1 MDVMVVEVLNYEEKL
16 NEFKE
21 FVKKN
26 FNIMFFVLFMLFLR
40 NFLVFELIREILIL
54 LVVVDEIVVILI
66 IEFVFGFLL
75 EENILFFLFE
85 VIVRLELLKFILK
98 IGSVVKELFCFLF
111 IFFLLRENNLKEKF
125 LLLFRFMLGL
135 LKVVLLNFGIILKSI
150 IILKFCLKVLFNVV
164 FVLFL
169 FLLDVF
175 RKDFNENINK
185 KVNMFKYELKILF
198 DFDFDFKLND

>member
-1 MDVMVVEVLNYEEKL
+1 M
-16 NEFKE
+16 
-21 FVKKN
+21 
-26 FNIMFFVLFMLFLR
+26 
-40 NFLVFELIREILIL
+40 
-54 LVVVDEIVVILI
+54 DEIVVILI

-125 LLLFRFMLGL
+125 LLLFKFMLGL

-150 IILKFCLKVLFNVV
+150 IILKFCLKVLFNNV

>member
-1 MDVMVVEVLNYEEKL
+1 M
-16 NEFKE
+16 
-21 FVKKN
+21 
-26 FNIMFFVLFMLFLR
+26 
-40 NFLVFELIREILIL
+40 
-54 LVVVDEIVVILI
+54 DEIVVILI

>member
-1 MDVMVVEVLNYEEKL
+1 M
-16 NEFKE
+16 
-21 FVKKN
+21 
-26 FNIMFFVLFMLFLR
+26 
-40 NFLVFELIREILIL
+40 
-54 LVVVDEIVVILI
+54 DEIVVILI

-111 IFFLLRENNLKEKF
+111 IFFLLRENNLNEKN
-125 LLLFRFMLGL
+125 LILFKFMLGL

-185 KVNMFKYELKILF
+185 EVNMFKYELKILF

>member
-1 MDVMVVEVLNYEEKL
+1 M
-16 NEFKE
+16 
-21 FVKKN
+21 
-26 FNIMFFVLFMLFLR
+26 
-40 NFLVFELIREILIL
+40 
-54 LVVVDEIVVILI
+54 DEIVVILI
-66 IEFVFGFLL
+66 IEFVFVFLL

-111 IFFLLRENNLKEKF
+111 IFFLLRENNLKDKF
-125 LLLFRFMLGL
+125 LLLFKFMLGL

>member
-1 MDVMVVEVLNYEEKL
+1 M
-16 NEFKE
+16 
-21 FVKKN
+21 
-26 FNIMFFVLFMLFLR
+26 
-40 NFLVFELIREILIL
+40 
-54 LVVVDEIVVILI
+54 DEIVVILI

-85 VIVRLELLKFILK
+85 VIVRLELLKFKLK
-98 IGSVVKELFCFLF
+98 IGSVVKELFCILF
-111 IFFLLRENNLKEKF
+111 IVFLLRENNLKEKF
-125 LLLFRFMLGL
+125 LLLFKFMLGL

>member
-1 MDVMVVEVLNYEEKL
+1 M
-16 NEFKE
+16 
-21 FVKKN
+21 
-26 FNIMFFVLFMLFLR
+26 
-40 NFLVFELIREILIL
+40 
-54 LVVVDEIVVILI
+54 DEIVVILI

-75 EENILFFLFE
+75 EEKILFFLFE

-98 IGSVVKELFCFLF
+98 IGSVVKELF

-125 LLLFRFMLGL
+125 LLLFKFMLGL

>member
-1 MDVMVVEVLNYEEKL
+1 M
-16 NEFKE
+16 
-21 FVKKN
+21 
-26 FNIMFFVLFMLFLR
+26 
-40 NFLVFELIREILIL
+40 
-54 LVVVDEIVVILI
+54 DEIVVILI

-125 LLLFRFMLGL
+125 LLLLKFMLGL

>member
-1 MDVMVVEVLNYEEKL
+1 M
-16 NEFKE
+16 
-21 FVKKN
+21 
-26 FNIMFFVLFMLFLR
+26 
-40 NFLVFELIREILIL
+40 
-54 LVVVDEIVVILI
+54 DEIVVILI

-98 IGSVVKELFCFLF
+98 LGSVVKELFCFLF

-125 LLLFRFMLGL
+125 LLLFKFMLGL

>member
-1 MDVMVVEVLNYEEKL
+1 M
-16 NEFKE
+16 
-21 FVKKN
+21 
-26 FNIMFFVLFMLFLR
+26 
-40 NFLVFELIREILIL
+40 
-54 LVVVDEIVVILI
+54 DEIVVILI

-75 EENILFFLFE
+75 EEKILFFLFE
-85 VIVRLELLKFILK
+85 VIVRLELLKCILK

-125 LLLFRFMLGL
+125 LLLFKFMLGL

>member
-1 MDVMVVEVLNYEEKL
+1 M
-16 NEFKE
+16 
-21 FVKKN
+21 
-26 FNIMFFVLFMLFLR
+26 
-40 NFLVFELIREILIL
+40 
-54 LVVVDEIVVILI
+54 DEIVVILI

-125 LLLFRFMLGL
+125 LLLFKFMLGL

-150 IILKFCLKVLFNVV
+150 IILKFCVKVLFNVV

>member
-1 MDVMVVEVLNYEEKL
+1 M
-16 NEFKE
+16 
-21 FVKKN
+21 
-26 FNIMFFVLFMLFLR
+26 
-40 NFLVFELIREILIL
+40 
-54 LVVVDEIVVILI
+54 DEIVVILI

-111 IFFLLRENNLKEKF
+111 IFFLLRENNLNEKN
-125 LLLFRFMLGL
+125 LILFKFILGL

>member
-1 MDVMVVEVLNYEEKL
+1 M
-16 NEFKE
+16 
-21 FVKKN
+21 
-26 FNIMFFVLFMLFLR
+26 
-40 NFLVFELIREILIL
+40 
-54 LVVVDEIVVILI
+54 DEIVVILI

-98 IGSVVKELFCFLF
+98 IGSVVKELF

-125 LLLFRFMLGL
+125 LLLFKFMLGL

>member
-1 MDVMVVEVLNYEEKL
+1 M
-16 NEFKE
+16 
-21 FVKKN
+21 
-26 FNIMFFVLFMLFLR
+26 
-40 NFLVFELIREILIL
+40 
-54 LVVVDEIVVILI
+54 I

-125 LLLFRFMLGL
+125 LLLFKFMLGL

>member
-1 MDVMVVEVLNYEEKL
+1 M
-16 NEFKE
+16 
-21 FVKKN
+21 
-26 FNIMFFVLFMLFLR
+26 
-40 NFLVFELIREILIL
+40 
-54 LVVVDEIVVILI
+54 DEIVVILI

-98 IGSVVKELFCFLF
+98 IGSVVKELF

-125 LLLFRFMLGL
+125 LLLFKFMLGL

-175 RKDFNENINK
+175 RKDFNENINN

>member
-1 MDVMVVEVLNYEEKL
+1 M
-16 NEFKE
+16 
-21 FVKKN
+21 
-26 FNIMFFVLFMLFLR
+26 
-40 NFLVFELIREILIL
+40 
-54 LVVVDEIVVILI
+54 DEIVVILI

-75 EENILFFLFE
+75 EEKILFFLFE

-111 IFFLLRENNLKEKF
+111 IFLLLRENNLKEKF
-125 LLLFRFMLGL
+125 LLLFKFMLEL

>member
-1 MDVMVVEVLNYEEKL
+1 M
-16 NEFKE
+16 
-21 FVKKN
+21 
-26 FNIMFFVLFMLFLR
+26 
-40 NFLVFELIREILIL
+40 
-54 LVVVDEIVVILI
+54 DEIVVILI

-75 EENILFFLFE
+75 EEKILFFLFE

-125 LLLFRFMLGL
+125 LLLFKFMLGL

>member
-1 MDVMVVEVLNYEEKL
+1 M
-16 NEFKE
+16 
-21 FVKKN
+21 
-26 FNIMFFVLFMLFLR
+26 
-40 NFLVFELIREILIL
+40 
-54 LVVVDEIVVILI
+54 I

-75 EENILFFLFE
+75 EEKILFFLFE

-125 LLLFRFMLGL
+125 LLLFKFMLGL

>member
-1 MDVMVVEVLNYEEKL
+1 M
-16 NEFKE
+16 
-21 FVKKN
+21 
-26 FNIMFFVLFMLFLR
+26 
-40 NFLVFELIREILIL
+40 
-54 LVVVDEIVVILI
+54 DEIVVILI

-75 EENILFFLFE
+75 EEKILFFLFE

-98 IGSVVKELFCFLF
+98 IGSVVKELFYFLF

-125 LLLFRFMLGL
+125 LLLFKFMLGL

>member
-1 MDVMVVEVLNYEEKL
+1 M
-16 NEFKE
+16 
-21 FVKKN
+21 
-26 FNIMFFVLFMLFLR
+26 
-40 NFLVFELIREILIL
+40 
-54 LVVVDEIVVILI
+54 DEIVVILI

-125 LLLFRFMLGL
+125 LLLFKFMLGL

>member
-1 MDVMVVEVLNYEEKL
+1 M
-16 NEFKE
+16 
-21 FVKKN
+21 
-26 FNIMFFVLFMLFLR
+26 
-40 NFLVFELIREILIL
+40 
-54 LVVVDEIVVILI
+54 DEIVVILI

-75 EENILFFLFE
+75 EEKILFFLFE

-125 LLLFRFMLGL
+125 LLLFKFMLGL

-175 RKDFNENINK
+175 RKDFNENMNK

>member
-1 MDVMVVEVLNYEEKL
+1 M
-16 NEFKE
+16 
-21 FVKKN
+21 
-26 FNIMFFVLFMLFLR
+26 
-40 NFLVFELIREILIL
+40 
-54 LVVVDEIVVILI
+54 DEIVVILI

-111 IFFLLRENNLKEKF
+111 IFFLLRENNLNEKN
-125 LLLFRFMLGL
+125 LILFKFMLGL

>member
-1 MDVMVVEVLNYEEKL
+1 M
-16 NEFKE
+16 
-21 FVKKN
+21 
-26 FNIMFFVLFMLFLR
+26 
-40 NFLVFELIREILIL
+40 
-54 LVVVDEIVVILI
+54 DEIVVILI

-111 IFFLLRENNLKEKF
+111 IFFLLRENNLNEKNF
-125 LLLFRFMLGL
+125 ILFKFMLGL

>member
-1 MDVMVVEVLNYEEKL
+1 M
-16 NEFKE
+16 
-21 FVKKN
+21 
-26 FNIMFFVLFMLFLR
+26 
-40 NFLVFELIREILIL
+40 
-54 LVVVDEIVVILI
+54 DEIVVILI

-98 IGSVVKELFCFLF
+98 IGSVVEELFCFLF

-125 LLLFRFMLGL
+125 LLLFKFMLGL

>member
-1 MDVMVVEVLNYEEKL
+1 M
-16 NEFKE
+16 
-21 FVKKN
+21 
-26 FNIMFFVLFMLFLR
+26 
-40 NFLVFELIREILIL
+40 
-54 LVVVDEIVVILI
+54 DEIVVILI

-98 IGSVVKELFCFLF
+98 IGSVVKELF

-125 LLLFRFMLGL
+125 LLLLKFMLGL

>member
-1 MDVMVVEVLNYEEKL
+1 M
-16 NEFKE
+16 
-21 FVKKN
+21 
-26 FNIMFFVLFMLFLR
+26 
-40 NFLVFELIREILIL
+40 
-54 LVVVDEIVVILI
+54 DEIVVILI

-75 EENILFFLFE
+75 EENSLFFLFE

-125 LLLFRFMLGL
+125 LLLFKFMLGL

-150 IILKFCLKVLFNVV
+150 IILKFCVKVLFNVV

>member
-1 MDVMVVEVLNYEEKL
+1 M
-16 NEFKE
+16 
-21 FVKKN
+21 
-26 FNIMFFVLFMLFLR
+26 
-40 NFLVFELIREILIL
+40 
-54 LVVVDEIVVILI
+54 DEIIVILI

-111 IFFLLRENNLKEKF
+111 IFFLLRENNLNEKN
-125 LLLFRFMLGL
+125 LILFKFMLGL

>member
-1 MDVMVVEVLNYEEKL
+1 M
-16 NEFKE
+16 
-21 FVKKN
+21 
-26 FNIMFFVLFMLFLR
+26 
-40 NFLVFELIREILIL
+40 
-54 LVVVDEIVVILI
+54 DEIVVILI

-75 EENILFFLFE
+75 EKKILFFLFE

-125 LLLFRFMLGL
+125 LLLFKFMLGL

>member
-1 MDVMVVEVLNYEEKL
+1 M
-16 NEFKE
+16 
-21 FVKKN
+21 
-26 FNIMFFVLFMLFLR
+26 
-40 NFLVFELIREILIL
+40 
-54 LVVVDEIVVILI
+54 DEIVVILI

-111 IFFLLRENNLKEKF
+111 IFFLLRENNLNEKN
-125 LLLFRFMLGL
+125 LILFKFMLGL

-185 KVNMFKYELKILF
+185 KVDMFKYELKILF

>member
-1 MDVMVVEVLNYEEKL
+1 M
-16 NEFKE
+16 
-21 FVKKN
+21 
-26 FNIMFFVLFMLFLR
+26 
-40 NFLVFELIREILIL
+40 
-54 LVVVDEIVVILI
+54 DEIVVILI

-75 EENILFFLFE
+75 EEKILFFLFE

-111 IFFLLRENNLKEKF
+111 IFFLLRENNLNEKN
-125 LLLFRFMLGL
+125 LILFKFMLGL

>member
-1 MDVMVVEVLNYEEKL
+1 M
-16 NEFKE
+16 
-21 FVKKN
+21 
-26 FNIMFFVLFMLFLR
+26 
-40 NFLVFELIREILIL
+40 
-54 LVVVDEIVVILI
+54 DEIVVILI

-98 IGSVVKELFCFLF
+98 IGSVVKELFGFLF

-125 LLLFRFMLGL
+125 LLLFKFMLGL

>member
-1 MDVMVVEVLNYEEKL
+1 M
-16 NEFKE
+16 
-21 FVKKN
+21 
-26 FNIMFFVLFMLFLR
+26 
-40 NFLVFELIREILIL
+40 
-54 LVVVDEIVVILI
+54 DEIVVILI

-98 IGSVVKELFCFLF
+98 IGSVVKELFCILF
-111 IFFLLRENNLKEKF
+111 IVFLLRENNLKEKF
-125 LLLFRFMLGL
+125 LLLFKFMLGL

>member
-1 MDVMVVEVLNYEEKL
+1 M
-16 NEFKE
+16 
-21 FVKKN
+21 
-26 FNIMFFVLFMLFLR
+26 
-40 NFLVFELIREILIL
+40 
-54 LVVVDEIVVILI
+54 DEIVVILI

-75 EENILFFLFE
+75 EEKILFFLFE

-125 LLLFRFMLGL
+125 LLLLKFMLGL

>member
-1 MDVMVVEVLNYEEKL
+1 M
-16 NEFKE
+16 
-21 FVKKN
+21 
-26 FNIMFFVLFMLFLR
+26 
-40 NFLVFELIREILIL
+40 
-54 LVVVDEIVVILI
+54 DEIVVILI

-125 LLLFRFMLGL
+125 LLLFKFMLGL

-164 FVLFL
+164 FVLFF

>member
-1 MDVMVVEVLNYEEKL
+1 M
-16 NEFKE
+16 
-21 FVKKN
+21 
-26 FNIMFFVLFMLFLR
+26 
-40 NFLVFELIREILIL
+40 
-54 LVVVDEIVVILI
+54 DEIVVILI

-98 IGSVVKELFCFLF
+98 IGSVVKELYCFLF

-125 LLLFRFMLGL
+125 LLLFKFMLGL

>member
-1 MDVMVVEVLNYEEKL
+1 
-16 NEFKE
+16 
-21 FVKKN
+21 
-26 FNIMFFVLFMLFLR
+26 
-40 NFLVFELIREILIL
+40 
-54 LVVVDEIVVILI
+54 
-66 IEFVFGFLL
+66 
-75 EENILFFLFE
+75 
-85 VIVRLELLKFILK
+85 
-98 IGSVVKELFCFLF
+98 
-111 IFFLLRENNLKEKF
+111 
-125 LLLFRFMLGL
+125 MLGL

-198 DFDFDFKLND
+198 DFDFDFKLNDWIEIVN

>member
-1 MDVMVVEVLNYEEKL
+1 M
-16 NEFKE
+16 
-21 FVKKN
+21 
-26 FNIMFFVLFMLFLR
+26 
-40 NFLVFELIREILIL
+40 
-54 LVVVDEIVVILI
+54 DEIVVILI

-75 EENILFFLFE
+75 EEKFLFFLFE

-125 LLLFRFMLGL
+125 LLLFKFMLGL

>member
-1 MDVMVVEVLNYEEKL
+1 M
-16 NEFKE
+16 
-21 FVKKN
+21 
-26 FNIMFFVLFMLFLR
+26 
-40 NFLVFELIREILIL
+40 
-54 LVVVDEIVVILI
+54 DEIVVILI

-75 EENILFFLFE
+75 EENIFFFLFE

-125 LLLFRFMLGL
+125 LLLFKFMLGL

>member
-1 MDVMVVEVLNYEEKL
+1 M
-16 NEFKE
+16 
-21 FVKKN
+21 
-26 FNIMFFVLFMLFLR
+26 
-40 NFLVFELIREILIL
+40 
-54 LVVVDEIVVILI
+54 DEIVVILI

-75 EENILFFLFE
+75 EEKILFFLFE

-98 IGSVVKELFCFLF
+98 IGSVVKELFCILF
-111 IFFLLRENNLKEKF
+111 IVFLLRENNLKEKF
-125 LLLFRFMLGL
+125 LLLFKFMLGL